1 MNKLI
6 VYVDE
11 RQFLDNEQKIKVI
24 LVIDDEPKELFLNTL
39 SINKLKE
46 SGKFTVEEKTF
57 TDKILE
63 EFDKNKPGF
72 CKD

>member
-6 VYVDE
+6 IYVDE

-24 LVIDDEPKELFLNTL
+24 LVIDNEFKEMFLNTS

-46 SGKFTVEEKTF
+46 SGKFTVEEK
-57 TDKILE
+57 K
-63 EFDKNKPGF
+63 
-72 CKD
+72 C

>member
-1 MNKLI
+1 M
-6 VYVDE
+6 
-11 RQFLDNEQKIKVI
+11 
-24 LVIDDEPKELFLNTL
+24 FLNTV

>member
-24 LVIDDEPKELFLNTL
+24 LVVDDEQKELFLNTL